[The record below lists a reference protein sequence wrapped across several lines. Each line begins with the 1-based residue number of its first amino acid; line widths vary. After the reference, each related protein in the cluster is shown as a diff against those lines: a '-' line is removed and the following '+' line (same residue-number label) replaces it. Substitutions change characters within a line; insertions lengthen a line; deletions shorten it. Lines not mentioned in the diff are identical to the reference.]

1 MDQTTNSG
9 ETPLDILGHTGYVE
23 KRDKHGMPP
32 LHHVCKNGYS
42 EHLIRFL
49 IQAHPA
55 SITIQDSDGRTPFHY
70 YTSIQGRELC
80 NEVIALLQ
88 PLNKRRKF
96 QVAAPTPAL
105 LKADNEVAQ
114 VSPLAGNEVVPRV
127 PQIQN
132 EPKPQDLR
140 EIKIEITQIKSNI
153 VELKEEII
161 DKYSNLKSEMVELKS
176 AIEIELNS
184 FKASVQ
190 SDMTEIKS
198 MLCQFGAI

>member
-1 MDQTTNSG
+1 VLEYRHKSLLQVLNLLIPAYPEGMDQTTNSG

-105 LKADNEVAQ
+105 
-114 VSPLAGNEVVPRV
+114 P
-127 PQIQN
+127 
-132 EPKPQDLR
+132 
-140 EIKIEITQIKSNI
+140 TKS
-153 VELKEEII
+153 
-161 DKYSNLKSEMVELKS
+161 
-176 AIEIELNS
+176 
-184 FKASVQ
+184 
-190 SDMTEIKS
+190 
-198 MLCQFGAI
+198 